1 MNEEVQNLNT
11 SHVKVQLL
19 FNLMKKIL
27 LPNLNTS
34 HVKVQHDIEELM
46 INYCLF
52 KYISC

>member
-34 HVKVQHDIEELM
+34 HVKVQLLFFIETT
-46 INYCLF
+46 
-52 KYISC
+52 YILSI